1 MKVDILVQNLL
12 NLFLIAAVLQVS
24 AMAIFSM
31 KLLKDVLGNRPMDTV
46 RDLVILAVAFFLC
59 YKSKDLTVFRRTGI
73 AITPIIDTIIAALV
87 VTRIANVEEGLLSKI
102 RL

>member
-12 NLFLIAAVLQVS
+12 NLFLIAAVLQIS

-31 KLLKDVLGNRPMDTV
+31 KLLKDLLGNRPMDTV
-46 RDLVILAVAFFLC
+46 RDLVILFAALFLC
-59 YKSKDLTVFRRTGI
+59 YKTKDLTVFRKTGI
-73 AITPIIDTIIAALV
+73 AISHYVDTVIAALV
-87 VTRIANVEEGLLSKI
+87 ITRLANVVDGLLSKI